1 MWWRTTF
8 CAARRLQYLTVVL
21 YGVRSRFVTRWAIVR
36 RGNAQ
41 VRKEWG
47 SGWRF
52 MIIVSRVDATSAM
65 SERLWSE
72 YGRLPAKT
80 GSDTS
85 TLKVLWLQV
94 PLPAGIIP
102 TGKFKGTCRRYLR
115 YCIPVAFLNL
125 GYFARS
131 YRESDDLLS
140 TLFMCP
146 VATSGCPITSP
157 PPHSTANAILDLLNL
172 IPRSIQSALLIF
184 LLLLL
189 LLFIASLC

>member
-1 MWWRTTF
+1 MIF
-8 CAARRLQYLTVVL
+8 YQYTLLSLAIAGLPYVECFGSHVVAN
-21 YGVRSRFVTRWAIVR
+21 GVRPLIESGPRHSQCLENDDPRAHRFNVYFSFKNY
-36 RGNAQ
+36 RG
-41 VRKEWG
+41 
-47 SGWRF
+47 SP
-52 MIIVSRVDATSAM
+52 S
-65 SERLWSE
+65 
-72 YGRLPAKT
+72 
-80 GSDTS
+80 
-85 TLKVLWLQV
+85 KV
-94 PLPAGIIP
+94 
-102 TGKFKGTCRRYLR
+102 Y
-115 YCIPVAFLNL
+115 L